1 MAAKRNFL
9 FIVNLG
15 LLGFTTFASFFEIAI
30 GKDNLVENLYVDTS
44 KNSLIE
50 KLKLEQ
56 KENIFL
62 TLKIFADKQYDYDQ
76 DIYLSQGNVK
86 ALVIG
91 WILRSD
97 ILSYQKSTG
106 ILSAEG
112 NIRLSKGGQ
121 YFRGKQF
128 KYNLLRKEGDIEDV
142 YGILDMENVS
152 F

>member
-15 LLGFTTFASFFEIAI
+15 FLGFTTFASFFEIAF

-44 KNSLIE
+44 KNSLVE

-62 TLKIFADKQYDYDQ
+62 TLNIFADKQYDYDQ
-76 DIYLSQGNVK
+76 DIYLAQGNVK
-86 ALVIG
+86 ALVNG

-121 YFRGKQF
+121 YFRGKEF
-128 KYNLLRKEGDIEDV
+128 KYNLLKKELSLIH
-142 YGILDMENVS
+142 I
-152 F
+152 